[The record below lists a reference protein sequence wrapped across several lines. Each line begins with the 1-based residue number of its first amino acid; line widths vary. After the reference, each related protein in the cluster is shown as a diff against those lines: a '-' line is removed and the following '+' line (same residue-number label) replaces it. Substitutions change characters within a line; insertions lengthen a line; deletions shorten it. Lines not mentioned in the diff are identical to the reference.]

1 MEVQKRGSSKAFF
14 IPARRTPS
22 IIANKRGERCNMEIT
37 GETISAACEL
47 YDWII
52 DTIREIWHAINDIVS
67 RCLIPARWL
76 HLARYAKRARVRKM
90 YKCRIAKEI
99 RKAVQK

>member
-1 MEVQKRGSSKAFF
+1 
-14 IPARRTPS
+14 
-22 IIANKRGERCNMEIT
+22 MEIT